1 MYMCVRA
8 CVCVYVRAL
17 HIKCICVCVHVCVR
31 VCVFLDGEGSRVVVS
46 SIDGHVSDQLQ
57 WLSE

>member
-1 MYMCVRA
+1 MYMCVRACVTYKMYMCVRA
-8 CVCVYVRAL
+8 CVCA
-17 HIKCICVCVHVCVR
+17 CAC

-57 WLSE
+57 